1 MTEPRHVV
9 IVTGAGGTGCGRA
22 IATRFARDGAAVVV
36 SDVNEPGGHE
46 TVRMIENAGG
56 RAAFFRADVR
66 DESQVR
72 ALIASGEAA
81 FGGVTVLV
89 NNASAPHG
97 PADQLDGWMDC
108 VKTDLLGTLYA
119 THGAIE
125 AMRRGTGGAIV
136 NIASISAL
144 WHGRKTP
151 GGLLAYDVAKAGMIR
166 LTTRLASLAEQDGIR
181 VNCLAPG
188 WIATD
193 GPRQCWES
201 LTPAE
206 RLERGV
212 PCRLL
217 TPEQVASAVV
227 HLATDRSLAGRV
239 MVWWSEDAP
248 RLVQWG
254 DRGYRD
260 FVELSE
266 WPDGSTCCPR
276 SS

>member
-1 MTEPRHVV
+1 MTESRQVV
-9 IVTGAGGTGCGRA
+9 VVTGAGGTGCGRA
-22 IATRFARDGAAVVV
+22 IAARFARDGAAVVV
-36 SDVNEPGGHE
+36 SDINEPGGHE
-46 TVRMIENAGG
+46 TVRLIENAGG

-66 DESQVR
+66 DESQVG
-72 ALIASGEAA
+72 ALIGAGAA
-81 FGGVTVLV
+81 MFGGVTVLV

-108 VKTDLLGTLYA
+108 VQTDLLGTLYA
-119 THGAIE
+119 THAVIE

-144 WHGRKTP
+144 WYGRKTP
-151 GGLLAYDVAKAGMIR
+151 GGLLAYDVAKAGVIR
-166 LTTRLASLAEQDGIR
+166 LTTRLASLAEQNGIR

-193 GPRQCWES
+193 GPRQYWES
-201 LTPAE
+201 LSPAE

-212 PCRLL
+212 PSRLL

-227 HLATDRSLAGRV
+227 HLATDQSLTGRV

-248 RLVQWG
+248 RLIQWG

-260 FVELSE
+260 FVELPE
-266 WPDGSTCCPR
+266 WPV
-276 SS
+276 

>member
-1 MTEPRHVV
+1 MTESRHVV

-36 SDVNEPGGHE
+36 SDINEPGGHE
-46 TVRMIENAGG
+46 TVRVIENAGG
-56 RAAFFRADVR
+56 RAVFFRADVR

-108 VKTDLLGTLYA
+108 VQTDLLGTLYA
-119 THGAIE
+119 THAVIE

-144 WHGRKTP
+144 WYGRKTP
-151 GGLLAYDVAKAGMIR
+151 GGLLAYDVAKAGVIR
-166 LTTRLASLAEQDGIR
+166 LTTRLASLAEQNGIR

-193 GPRQCWES
+193 GPRQYWES
-201 LTPAE
+201 LSPAE

-212 PCRLL
+212 PSRLL

-227 HLATDRSLAGRV
+227 HLATDQSLTGRV

-248 RLVQWG
+248 RLIQWG

-260 FVELSE
+260 FVELPE
-266 WPDGSTCCPR
+266 WPV
-276 SS
+276 